1 MAISINSS
9 ASLTSTVFQLC
20 TGQQ

>member
-1 MAISINSS
+1 MSISINSS